1 VEIEG
6 QTELLSPVT
15 LSSRFETGAVTST
28 GATPKSHELFLVPD
42 SKVGASG
49 KSFCYTCIGC
59 NGVFCVREDCEKAHR
74 GSGPHNPDAGD
85 IHILSKFGEAFI
97 QPKINARDISDDLTA
112 EWLASRESVLE
123 WTTKFRLVNSTE
135 HSLVISS

>member
-1 VEIEG
+1 V
-6 QTELLSPVT
+6 
-15 LSSRFETGAVTST
+15 
-28 GATPKSHELFLVPD
+28 
-42 SKVGASG
+42 
-49 KSFCYTCIGC
+49 KSFCYTCIGY
-59 NGVFCVREDCEKAHR
+59 NGVFCAREDCEKAHR
-74 GSGPHNPDAGD
+74 GSGPDNPDAGD

-135 HSLVISS
+135 HSLVISSEEMEASEHLCDQFLFTVRNESLAATTIEESDCPFFDGQIEGIQ